1 MFVSKRKEKLIIH
14 NIFVHKSRKR
24 GCKKTPERKKRSKVR
39 IMGKYNCCDFVLLW

>member
-14 NIFVHKSRKR
+14 NILFINQEKGDV
-24 GCKKTPERKKRSKVR
+24 KKTPERKKRSEVR